1 VPPTIRED
9 IDHDLTN
16 FLLVLLNGLVLQKHG
31 RRGWPHARL
40 LWLETTQ
47 EELLLRWGEETAAG
61 IETDSYQELGVGAI
75 TGVATG
81 QATDVMRR
89 SGKKKSAHLYL
100 SLLAADRTLDLE
112 CDSQDQRDFLAAQ
125 FARIIGTPRLLQ
137 DGLVFLVTSGT
148 WLPKHMRAEGE
159 GEEGGEGD
167 GPDAGA
173 GAVEDGDAEAE
184 AEGNGG
190 GHPAAAS
197 RQYDPATPDVRSGP
211 AAGRGAANG
220 ASPASAARRR

>member
-31 RRGWPHARL
+31 RRGWPHPRL

-81 QATDVMRR
+81 QGTDVMRR
-89 SGKKKSAHLYL
+89 SGKKKSVHLYF

-112 CDSQDQRDFLAAQ
+112 CDSQEQRDFLAAQ

-148 WLPKHMRAEGE
+148 WLPKHMRAEE
-159 GEEGGEGD
+159 GEGGEGE
-167 GPDAGA
+167 GADAGA
-173 GAVEDGDAEAE
+173 GAVEDGDAESGADE
-184 AEGNGG
+184 DGAGG
-190 GHPAAAS
+190 RGGPAT
-197 RQYDPATPDVRSGP
+197 RQYDPATPDVRTGFT
-211 AAGRGAANG
+211 AGRGAASG